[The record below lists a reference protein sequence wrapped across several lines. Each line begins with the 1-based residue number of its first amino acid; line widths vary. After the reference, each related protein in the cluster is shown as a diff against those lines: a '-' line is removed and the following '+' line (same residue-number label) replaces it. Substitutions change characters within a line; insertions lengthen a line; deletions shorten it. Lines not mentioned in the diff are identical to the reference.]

1 LVLFGLMST
10 NSLILKN
17 RVDLSFFRGKKVFIT
32 GHTGFKGSW
41 LSLILSDAGALVAGF
56 ALPPKELSLFNLI
69 SLGDLMTSEIGNIR
83 DNNNLS
89 RAISEFQPDVVF
101 HLAAQALVGESYA
114 DPVATFETNILGSVN
129 LLDAVRK
136 TSSIKSLVFITSDKC
151 YENNEW
157 TWGYRENDRLG
168 GSDPY
173 SASKASAELIFQSF
187 CKSFFNLNKNL
198 WAASARAGNVI
209 GGGDWSQG
217 RLIPDCMRSIEKK
230 DPVQIRAPKSTRPW
244 QHVFEPLSGYLKL
257 AIGLFNQQIENYGA
271 WNFGPSKFEGS
282 SVEEIVNLF
291 HDKMG
296 LGSALFSTDER
307 VFHEAGL
314 LQLNCDK
321 AFNELAWTSRWSTE
335 KAVAETAVWFRAYL
349 KGESIIDLSR
359 RQIGGY
365 FGDSDY

>member
-1 LVLFGLMST
+1 M
-10 NSLILKN
+10 IIN
-17 RVDLSFFRGKKVFIT
+17 RLNLQPNVDLSFFRGKRVFIT

-41 LSLILSDAGALVAGF
+41 LSLILNDAGALVAGF
-56 ALPPKELSLFNLI
+56 ALPPNTLSLFNLI
-69 SLGDLMTSEIGNIR
+69 SLGELITSEFGDVR
-83 DNNNLS
+83 DNDHLS
-89 RAISEFQPDVVF
+89 RAISQFQPDIVF
-101 HLAAQALVGESYA
+101 HLAAQALVGDSYA

-129 LLDAVRK
+129 LLDAIRK
-136 TSSIKSLVFITSDKC
+136 TNSVKSLVFITSDKC

-173 SASKASAELIFQSF
+173 SASKASAELIFSSF
-187 CKSFFNLNKNL
+187 CKSFFKPKKNL

-217 RLIPDCMRSIEKK
+217 RLIPDCMRSIERK
-230 DPVQIRAPKSTRPW
+230 DPVKIRAPRSTRPW

-257 AIGLFNQQIENYGA
+257 AIELFNQQIENYGA

-282 SVEEIVNLF
+282 SVEEVVNLF
-291 HDKMG
+291 HGKMG
-296 LGSALFSTDER
+296 LGSASFNSNET

-321 AFNELAWTSRWSTE
+321 AFNELAWSSRWSTE
-335 KAVAETAVWFRAYL
+335 KAVAETAVWFKAYL
-349 KGESIIDLSR
+349 EDQSIIDISR
-359 RQIGGY
+359 KQIGEY
-365 FGDSDY
+365 FGSSDY

>member
-1 LVLFGLMST
+1 MTINQLNLQP
-10 NSLILKN
+10 N
-17 RVDLSFFRGKKVFIT
+17 VDLSFFRGKKVFIT

-56 ALPPKELSLFNLI
+56 ALPPNTLSLFNLI
-69 SLGDLMTSEIGNIR
+69 SLGELITSEFGDVR
-83 DNNNLS
+83 DNNHLS
-89 RAISEFQPDVVF
+89 RAISQFQPDIVF
-101 HLAAQALVGESYA
+101 HLAAQALVGDSYA

-136 TSSIKSLVFITSDKC
+136 TNSVKSLVFITSDKC

-173 SASKASAELIFQSF
+173 SASKASAELIFSSF
-187 CKSFFNLNKNL
+187 CKSFFKPNKNL

-217 RLIPDCMRSIEKK
+217 RLIPDCMRSIERKA
-230 DPVQIRAPKSTRPW
+230 PVKIRAPKSTRPW

-271 WNFGPSKFEGS
+271 WNFGPSRFEGLN
-282 SVEEIVNLF
+282 VEEVVNLF
-291 HDKMG
+291 HGKMR
-296 LGSALFSTDER
+296 LGSASFNSNET

-321 AFNELAWTSRWSTE
+321 AYNELAWSSRWSTE
-335 KAVAETAVWFRAYL
+335 KAVAETAVWFKSYL
-349 KGESIIDLSR
+349 EDQSIIDISR
-359 RQIGGY
+359 KQIGEY
-365 FGDSDY
+365 FGGSNY

>member
-1 LVLFGLMST
+1 MT
-10 NSLILKN
+10 IN
-17 RVDLSFFRGKKVFIT
+17 RLNLQPNVDLSFFRGKKVFIT

-56 ALPPKELSLFNLI
+56 ALPPNTLSLFNLI
-69 SLGDLMTSEIGNIR
+69 SLGELITSEFGDVR
-83 DNNNLS
+83 DNNHLS
-89 RAISEFQPDVVF
+89 RAISQFQPDIVF
-101 HLAAQALVGESYA
+101 HLAAQALVGDSYA

-129 LLDAVRK
+129 LLDAIRK
-136 TSSIKSLVFITSDKC
+136 TNSVKSLVFITSDKC

-173 SASKASAELIFQSF
+173 SASKASAELIFSSF
-187 CKSFFNLNKNL
+187 CKSFFKPNKNL

-217 RLIPDCMRSIEKK
+217 RLIPDCMRSIERKA
-230 DPVQIRAPKSTRPW
+230 PVKIRAPKSTRPW

-271 WNFGPSKFEGS
+271 WNFGPSRFEGLN
-282 SVEEIVNLF
+282 VEEVVNLF
-291 HDKMG
+291 HGKMG
-296 LGSALFSTDER
+296 LGSASFNSNET

-321 AFNELAWTSRWSTE
+321 AYNELAWSSRWSTE
-335 KAVAETAVWFRAYL
+335 KAVAETAVWFKAYL
-349 KGESIIDLSR
+349 EDQSIIDISR
-359 RQIGGY
+359 KQIGEY
-365 FGDSDY
+365 FGGSDY